1 LQRNATLYLLV
12 QRQALLTFTMPS
24 VSSLLT
30 ALGSVLILHA
40 AYSCLH
46 YRSILQDLDL
56 EESFQIP
63 PADVYVEVGLAFVVL
78 LVGELLGVGSL
89 QPVEV
94 TIKANQ
100 QKRRP
105 MVAPNFKTRDFD
117 IYANRSK
124 ML

>member
-1 LQRNATLYLLV
+1 
-12 QRQALLTFTMPS
+12 MPS